1 MSSKIN
7 KKHLIGFSFI
17 ICSLSLSIALSS
29 CSKLMDTESEL
40 VEFEE
45 DNKLQSPTDSVYS
58 VMVIIYKMQA
68 VADRTVLLGE
78 LRGDLTTTTGA
89 ATADLKAIA
98 NFDISVTN
106 AYNNISDYYAEGNLP
121 QRIKADFAIFT
132 SRLAY
137 QKTHTHL
144 SDGLPYMISRRSINY
159 HEVDKLFELPAGTNV
174 LLVNDCIQSANDTI
188 SLLQTLGIDH
198 LNYYAY
204 APGMDDPKMAKVAVT
219 PGESRFVPPSI
230 EKIVDIKTRLLDITS
245 LVEMLSRIGLLT
257 YYADFL
263 SAQYVRDIIQL
274 IDKNQRYKNR
284 AAQLEQELCRL
295 EASRSQKT
303 SDVNLQAVY
312 HFDDI
317 IGSAP
322 ALQSAIHIAKR
333 FADSDSTVLIQAQSG
348 TGKELMAQS
357 IHNASE
363 RADGPFVAV
372 NFAAITETLL
382 DSELFGYVEGAFTG
396 ASRHGAIGLFE
407 QANHGTIF
415 LDEIG
420 DASLSFQVKLLRVLQ
435 EREIRRVGS
444 TVPIH
449 IDVRIIAATNQD
461 LKVLIR
467 QGRFREDL
475 YYRLNVLPLTLPPL
489 AERKEDI
496 PVLVAAFLKSFFLDM
511 GASEM
516 RDWIKEILPVF
527 HQYSWPGNIRELQNV
542 VEYLANVCDGRPRP
556 DDLPSSFTAT
566 IASMRNRQGGE
577 TAGENLK
584 KAVLQELAIAARIG
598 KHLGRRSL
606 ARNLDVPESQIR
618 HICQDLVK
626 EGEITLKSGR
636 GGIQLRRNWS
646 EILDSRG
653 DIARNQP
660 LL

>member
-1 MSSKIN
+1 M
-7 KKHLIGFSFI
+7 KH
-17 ICSLSLSIALSS
+17 IALIALGEKTSYF
-29 CSKLMDTESEL
+29 CRDQLH
-40 VEFEE
+40 
-45 DNKLQSPTDSVYS
+45 
-58 VMVIIYKMQA
+58 
-68 VADRTVLLGE
+68 RLLGN
-78 LRGDLTTTTGA
+78 R
-89 ATADLKAIA
+89 I
-98 NFDISVTN
+98 
-106 AYNNISDYYAEGNLP
+106 NISNYYAEGNLP

-382 DSELFGYVEGAFTG
+382 DSELFGYVEGVFTG

-653 DIARNQP
+653 DIAQNQP

>member
-1 MSSKIN
+1 M
-7 KKHLIGFSFI
+7 KH
-17 ICSLSLSIALSS
+17 IALIALGEKTSYF
-29 CSKLMDTESEL
+29 CRDQLH
-40 VEFEE
+40 
-45 DNKLQSPTDSVYS
+45 
-58 VMVIIYKMQA
+58 
-68 VADRTVLLGE
+68 RLLGN
-78 LRGDLTTTTGA
+78 R
-89 ATADLKAIA
+89 I
-98 NFDISVTN
+98 
-106 AYNNISDYYAEGNLP
+106 NISNYYAEGNLP

-527 HQYSWPGNIRELQNV
+527 HRYSWPGNIRELQNV

-653 DIARNQP
+653 DIAQNQP

>member
-1 MSSKIN
+1 M
-7 KKHLIGFSFI
+7 KH
-17 ICSLSLSIALSS
+17 IALIALGEKTSYF
-29 CSKLMDTESEL
+29 CRDQLH
-40 VEFEE
+40 
-45 DNKLQSPTDSVYS
+45 
-58 VMVIIYKMQA
+58 
-68 VADRTVLLGE
+68 RLLGN
-78 LRGDLTTTTGA
+78 R
-89 ATADLKAIA
+89 I
-98 NFDISVTN
+98 
-106 AYNNISDYYAEGNLP
+106 NISNYYAEGNLP

-382 DSELFGYVEGAFTG
+382 DSELFGYVGGAFTG

>member
-1 MSSKIN
+1 M
-7 KKHLIGFSFI
+7 KH
-17 ICSLSLSIALSS
+17 IALIALGEKTSYF
-29 CSKLMDTESEL
+29 CREQLH
-40 VEFEE
+40 
-45 DNKLQSPTDSVYS
+45 
-58 VMVIIYKMQA
+58 
-68 VADRTVLLGE
+68 RLLGN
-78 LRGDLTTTTGA
+78 R
-89 ATADLKAIA
+89 I
-98 NFDISVTN
+98 
-106 AYNNISDYYAEGNLP
+106 NISNYYAEGNLP

-144 SDGLPYMISRRSINY
+144 SDGLPYIISRRSINY

-204 APGMDDPKMAKVAVT
+204 APGMDAPKMAKVAVT

-230 EKIVDIKTRLLDITS
+230 DKIVDIKTRLLDITS
-245 LVEMLSRIGLLT
+245 LVEMLSRMGLLT

-274 IDKNQRYKNR
+274 IDKKQRYKNR
-284 AAQLEQELCRL
+284 AAQLKQELNRL
-295 EASRSQKT
+295 EASKSQKT
-303 SDVNLQAVY
+303 SNVNLQAVY
-312 HFDDI
+312 HFEDI
-317 IGSAP
+317 LGGAP
-322 ALQSAIHIAKR
+322 ALQSAIRIAKR

-348 TGKELMAQS
+348 TGKELIAQS
-357 IHNASE
+357 IHNASV
-363 RADGPFVAV
+363 RANGPFVAV

-396 ASRHGAIGLFE
+396 ASRHGSIGLFE

-420 DASLSFQVKLLRVLQ
+420 DAPLSFQVKLLRVLQ

-449 IDVRIIAATNQD
+449 IDVRIIAATNQN
-461 LKVLIR
+461 LKELIR

-496 PVLVAAFLKSFFLDM
+496 PVLISAFLKSFCLDM
-511 GASEM
+511 SVREM
-516 RDWIKEILPVF
+516 QAWMKGILPVF
-527 HQYSWPGNIRELQNV
+527 LQYGWPGNIRELQNV
-542 VEYLANVCDGRPRP
+542 IEYLLNVCDGQPQP
-556 DDLPSSFTAT
+556 DDLPPSFSSA
-566 IASMRNRQGGE
+566 IISLRNRQGKDAACGKD
-577 TAGENLK
+577 LK
-584 KAVLQELAIAARIG
+584 NAVMQELAIAARIG
-598 KHLGRRSL
+598 QHLGRRSL
-606 ARNLDVPESQIR
+606 ARNLSVPESQIR
-618 HICQDLVK
+618 HICQELVK
-626 EGEITLKSGR
+626 EGEIILKSGR
-636 GGIQLRRNWS
+636 GGIQLRKNWS
-646 EILDSRG
+646 EILASHD
-653 DIARNQP
+653 DIAQKCT

>member
-1 MSSKIN
+1 M
-7 KKHLIGFSFI
+7 KH
-17 ICSLSLSIALSS
+17 IALIALGEKTSYF
-29 CSKLMDTESEL
+29 CRDQLH
-40 VEFEE
+40 
-45 DNKLQSPTDSVYS
+45 
-58 VMVIIYKMQA
+58 
-68 VADRTVLLGE
+68 RLLGN
-78 LRGDLTTTTGA
+78 R
-89 ATADLKAIA
+89 I
-98 NFDISVTN
+98 
-106 AYNNISDYYAEGNLP
+106 NISNYYAEGNLP

-144 SDGLPYMISRRSINY
+144 SDGLPYIISRRSINY

-230 EKIVDIKTRLLDITS
+230 DKIVDIKTRLLDITS

-322 ALQSAIHIAKR
+322 ALQTAIHIAKR

>member
-1 MSSKIN
+1 M
-7 KKHLIGFSFI
+7 KH
-17 ICSLSLSIALSS
+17 IALIALGEKTSYF
-29 CSKLMDTESEL
+29 CRDQLH
-40 VEFEE
+40 
-45 DNKLQSPTDSVYS
+45 
-58 VMVIIYKMQA
+58 
-68 VADRTVLLGE
+68 RLLGN
-78 LRGDLTTTTGA
+78 R
-89 ATADLKAIA
+89 I
-98 NFDISVTN
+98 
-106 AYNNISDYYAEGNLP
+106 NISNYYAEGNLP

-284 AAQLEQELCRL
+284 AAQLKQELCRL

>member
-1 MSSKIN
+1 M
-7 KKHLIGFSFI
+7 KH
-17 ICSLSLSIALSS
+17 IALIALGEKTSYF
-29 CSKLMDTESEL
+29 CRDQLH
-40 VEFEE
+40 
-45 DNKLQSPTDSVYS
+45 
-58 VMVIIYKMQA
+58 
-68 VADRTVLLGE
+68 RLLGN
-78 LRGDLTTTTGA
+78 R
-89 ATADLKAIA
+89 I
-98 NFDISVTN
+98 
-106 AYNNISDYYAEGNLP
+106 NISNYYAEGNLP

>member
-1 MSSKIN
+1 M
-7 KKHLIGFSFI
+7 KH
-17 ICSLSLSIALSS
+17 IALIALGEKTSYF
-29 CSKLMDTESEL
+29 CRDQLH
-40 VEFEE
+40 
-45 DNKLQSPTDSVYS
+45 
-58 VMVIIYKMQA
+58 
-68 VADRTVLLGE
+68 RLLGN
-78 LRGDLTTTTGA
+78 R
-89 ATADLKAIA
+89 I
-98 NFDISVTN
+98 
-106 AYNNISDYYAEGNLP
+106 NISNYYAEGNLP

-496 PVLVAAFLKSFFLDM
+496 SVLVAAFLKSFFLDM

-653 DIARNQP
+653 DIAQNQP

>member
-1 MSSKIN
+1 M
-7 KKHLIGFSFI
+7 KH
-17 ICSLSLSIALSS
+17 IALIALGEKTSYF
-29 CSKLMDTESEL
+29 CRDQLH
-40 VEFEE
+40 
-45 DNKLQSPTDSVYS
+45 
-58 VMVIIYKMQA
+58 
-68 VADRTVLLGE
+68 RLLGN
-78 LRGDLTTTTGA
+78 R
-89 ATADLKAIA
+89 I
-98 NFDISVTN
+98 
-106 AYNNISDYYAEGNLP
+106 NISNYYAEGNLP

-159 HEVDKLFELPAGTNV
+159 HEVDKLFELPVGTNV

-653 DIARNQP
+653 DIAQNQP

>member
-1 MSSKIN
+1 M
-7 KKHLIGFSFI
+7 KH
-17 ICSLSLSIALSS
+17 IALIALGEKTSYF
-29 CSKLMDTESEL
+29 CRDQLH
-40 VEFEE
+40 
-45 DNKLQSPTDSVYS
+45 
-58 VMVIIYKMQA
+58 
-68 VADRTVLLGE
+68 RLLGN
-78 LRGDLTTTTGA
+78 R
-89 ATADLKAIA
+89 I
-98 NFDISVTN
+98 
-106 AYNNISDYYAEGNLP
+106 NISNYYAEGNLP

-295 EASRSQKT
+295 KASRSQKT

-396 ASRHGAIGLFE
+396 ASRMGRLAC
-407 QANHGTIF
+407 
-415 LDEIG
+415 
-420 DASLSFQVKLLRVLQ
+420 LSR
-435 EREIRRVGS
+435 
-444 TVPIH
+444 PIMG
-449 IDVRIIAATNQD
+449 Q
-461 LKVLIR
+461 
-467 QGRFREDL
+467 
-475 YYRLNVLPLTLPPL
+475 
-489 AERKEDI
+489 
-496 PVLVAAFLKSFFLDM
+496 SF
-511 GASEM
+511 
-516 RDWIKEILPVF
+516 
-527 HQYSWPGNIRELQNV
+527 
-542 VEYLANVCDGRPRP
+542 
-556 DDLPSSFTAT
+556 
-566 IASMRNRQGGE
+566 SMR
-577 TAGENLK
+577 
-584 KAVLQELAIAARIG
+584 LAM
-598 KHLGRRSL
+598 RRFPF
-606 ARNLDVPESQIR
+606 R
-618 HICQDLVK
+618 
-626 EGEITLKSGR
+626 
-636 GGIQLRRNWS
+636 
-646 EILDSRG
+646 
-653 DIARNQP
+653 
-660 LL
+660 

>member
-1 MSSKIN
+1 M
-7 KKHLIGFSFI
+7 KH
-17 ICSLSLSIALSS
+17 IALIALGEKTSYF
-29 CSKLMDTESEL
+29 CRDQLH
-40 VEFEE
+40 
-45 DNKLQSPTDSVYS
+45 
-58 VMVIIYKMQA
+58 
-68 VADRTVLLGE
+68 RLLGN
-78 LRGDLTTTTGA
+78 R
-89 ATADLKAIA
+89 I
-98 NFDISVTN
+98 
-106 AYNNISDYYAEGNLP
+106 NISNYYAEGNLP

-274 IDKNQRYKNR
+274 NDKNQRYKNR

-653 DIARNQP
+653 DIAQNQP

>member
-1 MSSKIN
+1 M
-7 KKHLIGFSFI
+7 KH
-17 ICSLSLSIALSS
+17 IALIALGEKTSYF
-29 CSKLMDTESEL
+29 CRDQLH
-40 VEFEE
+40 
-45 DNKLQSPTDSVYS
+45 
-58 VMVIIYKMQA
+58 
-68 VADRTVLLGE
+68 RLLGN
-78 LRGDLTTTTGA
+78 R
-89 ATADLKAIA
+89 I
-98 NFDISVTN
+98 
-106 AYNNISDYYAEGNLP
+106 NISNYYAEGNLP

-230 EKIVDIKTRLLDITS
+230 EKIVDIKTRPLDITS

>member
-1 MSSKIN
+1 M
-7 KKHLIGFSFI
+7 KH
-17 ICSLSLSIALSS
+17 IALIALGEKTSYF
-29 CSKLMDTESEL
+29 CRDQLH
-40 VEFEE
+40 
-45 DNKLQSPTDSVYS
+45 
-58 VMVIIYKMQA
+58 
-68 VADRTVLLGE
+68 RLLGN
-78 LRGDLTTTTGA
+78 R
-89 ATADLKAIA
+89 I
-98 NFDISVTN
+98 
-106 AYNNISDYYAEGNLP
+106 NISNYYAEGNLP

-144 SDGLPYMISRRSINY
+144 SDGLPYIISRRSINY

-230 EKIVDIKTRLLDITS
+230 DKIVDIKTRLLDITS

-322 ALQSAIHIAKR
+322 ALQAAIHIAKR

>member
-1 MSSKIN
+1 MKR
-7 KKHLIGFSFI
+7 
-17 ICSLSLSIALSS
+17 IALIALGEKTSYF
-29 CSKLMDTESEL
+29 CRDQLH
-40 VEFEE
+40 
-45 DNKLQSPTDSVYS
+45 
-58 VMVIIYKMQA
+58 
-68 VADRTVLLGE
+68 RLLGN
-78 LRGDLTTTTGA
+78 R
-89 ATADLKAIA
+89 I
-98 NFDISVTN
+98 
-106 AYNNISDYYAEGNLP
+106 NISNYYAEGNLP

-475 YYRLNVLPLTLPPL
+475 YYRLNVLPLILPPL

>member
-1 MSSKIN
+1 M
-7 KKHLIGFSFI
+7 KH
-17 ICSLSLSIALSS
+17 IALIALGEKTSYF
-29 CSKLMDTESEL
+29 CRDQLH
-40 VEFEE
+40 
-45 DNKLQSPTDSVYS
+45 
-58 VMVIIYKMQA
+58 
-68 VADRTVLLGE
+68 RLLGN
-78 LRGDLTTTTGA
+78 R
-89 ATADLKAIA
+89 I
-98 NFDISVTN
+98 
-106 AYNNISDYYAEGNLP
+106 NISNYYAEGNLP

-653 DIARNQP
+653 DIAQNQP

>member
-1 MSSKIN
+1 M
-7 KKHLIGFSFI
+7 KH
-17 ICSLSLSIALSS
+17 IALIALGEKTSYF
-29 CSKLMDTESEL
+29 CRDQLH
-40 VEFEE
+40 
-45 DNKLQSPTDSVYS
+45 
-58 VMVIIYKMQA
+58 
-68 VADRTVLLGE
+68 RLLGN
-78 LRGDLTTTTGA
+78 R
-89 ATADLKAIA
+89 I
-98 NFDISVTN
+98 
-106 AYNNISDYYAEGNLP
+106 NISNYYAEGNLP

-542 VEYLANVCDGRPRP
+542 VEYMANVCDGRPRP

>member
-1 MSSKIN
+1 M
-7 KKHLIGFSFI
+7 KH
-17 ICSLSLSIALSS
+17 IALIALGEKTSYF
-29 CSKLMDTESEL
+29 CRDQLH
-40 VEFEE
+40 
-45 DNKLQSPTDSVYS
+45 
-58 VMVIIYKMQA
+58 
-68 VADRTVLLGE
+68 RLLGN
-78 LRGDLTTTTGA
+78 R
-89 ATADLKAIA
+89 I
-98 NFDISVTN
+98 
-106 AYNNISDYYAEGNLP
+106 NISNYYAEGNLP

-144 SDGLPYMISRRSINY
+144 SDGLPYIISRRSINY

-230 EKIVDIKTRLLDITS
+230 DKIVDIKTRLLDITS

-372 NFAAITETLL
+372 NFAAITEALL

-420 DASLSFQVKLLRVLQ
+420 DAPLSFQVKLLRVLQ

>member
-1 MSSKIN
+1 MGIN
-7 KKHLIGFSFI
+7 PFLRRKSGMKH
-17 ICSLSLSIALSS
+17 IALIALGEKTSYF
-29 CSKLMDTESEL
+29 CRDQLH
-40 VEFEE
+40 
-45 DNKLQSPTDSVYS
+45 
-58 VMVIIYKMQA
+58 
-68 VADRTVLLGE
+68 RLLGN
-78 LRGDLTTTTGA
+78 R
-89 ATADLKAIA
+89 I
-98 NFDISVTN
+98 
-106 AYNNISDYYAEGNLP
+106 NISNYYAEGNLP

-496 PVLVAAFLKSFFLDM
+496 SVLVAAFLKSFFLDM

-653 DIARNQP
+653 DIAQNQP

>member
-1 MSSKIN
+1 MEMGLKFMGIN
-7 KKHLIGFSFI
+7 PFLRRKSGMKH
-17 ICSLSLSIALSS
+17 IALIALGEKTSYF
-29 CSKLMDTESEL
+29 CRDQLH
-40 VEFEE
+40 
-45 DNKLQSPTDSVYS
+45 
-58 VMVIIYKMQA
+58 
-68 VADRTVLLGE
+68 RLLGN
-78 LRGDLTTTTGA
+78 R
-89 ATADLKAIA
+89 I
-98 NFDISVTN
+98 
-106 AYNNISDYYAEGNLP
+106 NISNYYAEGNLP

-159 HEVDKLFELPAGTNV
+159 HEVDKLFELPADTNV

>member
-1 MSSKIN
+1 M
-7 KKHLIGFSFI
+7 KH
-17 ICSLSLSIALSS
+17 IALIALGEKTSYF
-29 CSKLMDTESEL
+29 CRDQLH
-40 VEFEE
+40 
-45 DNKLQSPTDSVYS
+45 
-58 VMVIIYKMQA
+58 
-68 VADRTVLLGE
+68 RLLGN
-78 LRGDLTTTTGA
+78 R
-89 ATADLKAIA
+89 I
-98 NFDISVTN
+98 
-106 AYNNISDYYAEGNLP
+106 NISNYYAEGNLP

-144 SDGLPYMISRRSINY
+144 SDGLPYIISRRSINY

-230 EKIVDIKTRLLDITS
+230 DKIVDIKTRLLDITS

-274 IDKNQRYKNR
+274 IDKKQRYKNR
-284 AAQLEQELCRL
+284 AAQLEQELSRL

-317 IGSAP
+317 LGNAP
-322 ALQSAIHIAKR
+322 ALQSVVHIAKR

-420 DASLSFQVKLLRVLQ
+420 DAPLSFQVKLLRVLQ

-449 IDVRIIAATNQD
+449 IDVRIIAATNQNLKD
-461 LKVLIR
+461 LIC
-467 QGRFREDL
+467 QGRFRKDL
-475 YYRLNVLPLTLPPL
+475 YYRLNVLPLTLPSL

-496 PVLVAAFLKSFFLDM
+496 SVLVSAFLKSFFLDM
-511 GASEM
+511 GVSEM
-516 RDWIKEILPVF
+516 RDWMKGILPVF
-527 HQYSWPGNIRELQNV
+527 LQYSWPGNIRELQNV

>member
-1 MSSKIN
+1 M
-7 KKHLIGFSFI
+7 KH
-17 ICSLSLSIALSS
+17 IALIALGEKTSYF
-29 CSKLMDTESEL
+29 CRDQLH
-40 VEFEE
+40 
-45 DNKLQSPTDSVYS
+45 
-58 VMVIIYKMQA
+58 
-68 VADRTVLLGE
+68 RLLGN
-78 LRGDLTTTTGA
+78 R
-89 ATADLKAIA
+89 I
-98 NFDISVTN
+98 
-106 AYNNISDYYAEGNLP
+106 NISNYYTEGNLP

-137 QKTHTHL
+137 QKLHTHL

-204 APGMDDPKMAKVAVT
+204 TPGMDDPKMAKVAVT

-295 EASRSQKT
+295 KASRSQKT

-396 ASRHGAIGLFE
+396 ASRHGSIGLFE

>member
-1 MSSKIN
+1 M
-7 KKHLIGFSFI
+7 KH
-17 ICSLSLSIALSS
+17 IALIALGEKTSYF
-29 CSKLMDTESEL
+29 CRDQLH
-40 VEFEE
+40 
-45 DNKLQSPTDSVYS
+45 
-58 VMVIIYKMQA
+58 
-68 VADRTVLLGE
+68 RLLGN
-78 LRGDLTTTTGA
+78 R
-89 ATADLKAIA
+89 I
-98 NFDISVTN
+98 
-106 AYNNISDYYAEGNLP
+106 NISNYYAEGNLP

-584 KAVLQELAIAARIG
+584 KAVLQELAIAVRIG

-653 DIARNQP
+653 DIAQNQP

>member
-1 MSSKIN
+1 M
-7 KKHLIGFSFI
+7 KH
-17 ICSLSLSIALSS
+17 IALIALGEKTSYF
-29 CSKLMDTESEL
+29 CRDQLH
-40 VEFEE
+40 
-45 DNKLQSPTDSVYS
+45 
-58 VMVIIYKMQA
+58 
-68 VADRTVLLGE
+68 RLLGN
-78 LRGDLTTTTGA
+78 R
-89 ATADLKAIA
+89 I
-98 NFDISVTN
+98 
-106 AYNNISDYYAEGNLP
+106 NISNYYAEGNLP

-144 SDGLPYMISRRSINY
+144 SDGLPYIISRRSINY

-230 EKIVDIKTRLLDITS
+230 DKIVDIKTRLLDITS

-295 EASRSQKT
+295 EAFRSQKT

-322 ALQSAIHIAKR
+322 ALQAAIHIAKR

-435 EREIRRVGS
+435 EREIRRIGS

>member
-1 MSSKIN
+1 M
-7 KKHLIGFSFI
+7 KH
-17 ICSLSLSIALSS
+17 IALIALGEKTSYF
-29 CSKLMDTESEL
+29 CRDQLH
-40 VEFEE
+40 
-45 DNKLQSPTDSVYS
+45 
-58 VMVIIYKMQA
+58 
-68 VADRTVLLGE
+68 RLLGN
-78 LRGDLTTTTGA
+78 R
-89 ATADLKAIA
+89 I
-98 NFDISVTN
+98 
-106 AYNNISDYYAEGNLP
+106 NISNYYAEGNLP

-496 PVLVAAFLKSFFLDM
+496 PGLVAAFLKSFFLDM

>member
-1 MSSKIN
+1 M
-7 KKHLIGFSFI
+7 KHITL
-17 ICSLSLSIALSS
+17 IALGEKTSYF
-29 CSKLMDTESEL
+29 CRDQLH
-40 VEFEE
+40 
-45 DNKLQSPTDSVYS
+45 
-58 VMVIIYKMQA
+58 
-68 VADRTVLLGE
+68 RLLGN
-78 LRGDLTTTTGA
+78 R
-89 ATADLKAIA
+89 I
-98 NFDISVTN
+98 
-106 AYNNISDYYAEGNLP
+106 NISNYYAEGNLP

-159 HEVDKLFELPAGTNV
+159 HEVDKLFELPVGTNV

-295 EASRSQKT
+295 KASRSQKT

-653 DIARNQP
+653 DIAQNQP

>member
-1 MSSKIN
+1 M
-7 KKHLIGFSFI
+7 KH
-17 ICSLSLSIALSS
+17 IALIALGEKTSYF
-29 CSKLMDTESEL
+29 CRDQLH
-40 VEFEE
+40 
-45 DNKLQSPTDSVYS
+45 
-58 VMVIIYKMQA
+58 
-68 VADRTVLLGE
+68 RLLGN
-78 LRGDLTTTTGA
+78 R
-89 ATADLKAIA
+89 I
-98 NFDISVTN
+98 
-106 AYNNISDYYAEGNLP
+106 NISNYYAEGNLP

-204 APGMDDPKMAKVAVT
+204 APGMGDSKMAKVAVT

-322 ALQSAIHIAKR
+322 ALQAAIHIAKR

>member
-1 MSSKIN
+1 M
-7 KKHLIGFSFI
+7 KH
-17 ICSLSLSIALSS
+17 IALIALGEKTSYF
-29 CSKLMDTESEL
+29 CRDQLH
-40 VEFEE
+40 
-45 DNKLQSPTDSVYS
+45 
-58 VMVIIYKMQA
+58 
-68 VADRTVLLGE
+68 RLLGN
-78 LRGDLTTTTGA
+78 R
-89 ATADLKAIA
+89 I
-98 NFDISVTN
+98 
-106 AYNNISDYYAEGNLP
+106 NISNYYAEGNLP

-159 HEVDKLFELPAGTNV
+159 HEVDKLFELPVGTNV

-577 TAGENLK
+577 TTGENLK

-653 DIARNQP
+653 DIAQNQP

>member
-1 MSSKIN
+1 MEMGLKFMGIN
-7 KKHLIGFSFI
+7 PFLRRKSGMKH
-17 ICSLSLSIALSS
+17 IALIALGEKTSYF
-29 CSKLMDTESEL
+29 CRDQLH
-40 VEFEE
+40 
-45 DNKLQSPTDSVYS
+45 
-58 VMVIIYKMQA
+58 
-68 VADRTVLLGE
+68 RLLGN
-78 LRGDLTTTTGA
+78 R
-89 ATADLKAIA
+89 I
-98 NFDISVTN
+98 
-106 AYNNISDYYAEGNLP
+106 NISNYYAEGNLP

-204 APGMDDPKMAKVAVT
+204 APCMDDPKMAKVAVT

-653 DIARNQP
+653 DIAQNQP

>member
-1 MSSKIN
+1 MGLNFMGITPLLRRKSGM
-7 KKHLIGFSFI
+7 KH
-17 ICSLSLSIALSS
+17 IALIALGEKTSYF
-29 CSKLMDTESEL
+29 CRDQLH
-40 VEFEE
+40 
-45 DNKLQSPTDSVYS
+45 
-58 VMVIIYKMQA
+58 
-68 VADRTVLLGE
+68 RLLGN
-78 LRGDLTTTTGA
+78 R
-89 ATADLKAIA
+89 I
-98 NFDISVTN
+98 
-106 AYNNISDYYAEGNLP
+106 NISNYYAEGNLP

-144 SDGLPYMISRRSINY
+144 SDGLPYIISRRSINY

-230 EKIVDIKTRLLDITS
+230 DKIVDIKTRLLDITS

-322 ALQSAIHIAKR
+322 ALQAAIHIAKR

-372 NFAAITETLL
+372 NFAAITEALL

>member
-1 MSSKIN
+1 MEMGLKFMGIN
-7 KKHLIGFSFI
+7 PFLRRKSGMKH
-17 ICSLSLSIALSS
+17 IALIALGEKTSYF
-29 CSKLMDTESEL
+29 CRDQLH
-40 VEFEE
+40 
-45 DNKLQSPTDSVYS
+45 
-58 VMVIIYKMQA
+58 
-68 VADRTVLLGE
+68 RLLGN
-78 LRGDLTTTTGA
+78 R
-89 ATADLKAIA
+89 I
-98 NFDISVTN
+98 
-106 AYNNISDYYAEGNLP
+106 NISNYYAEGNLP

-132 SRLAY
+132 SRFAY

>member
-1 MSSKIN
+1 M
-7 KKHLIGFSFI
+7 KH
-17 ICSLSLSIALSS
+17 IALIALGEKTSYF
-29 CSKLMDTESEL
+29 CRDQLH
-40 VEFEE
+40 
-45 DNKLQSPTDSVYS
+45 
-58 VMVIIYKMQA
+58 
-68 VADRTVLLGE
+68 RLLGN
-78 LRGDLTTTTGA
+78 R
-89 ATADLKAIA
+89 I
-98 NFDISVTN
+98 
-106 AYNNISDYYAEGNLP
+106 NISNYYAEGNLP

-174 LLVNDCIQSANDTI
+174 LLVNDCIQSVNDTI

-653 DIARNQP
+653 DIAQNQP

>member
-1 MSSKIN
+1 M
-7 KKHLIGFSFI
+7 KH
-17 ICSLSLSIALSS
+17 IALIALGEKTSYF
-29 CSKLMDTESEL
+29 CRDQLH
-40 VEFEE
+40 
-45 DNKLQSPTDSVYS
+45 
-58 VMVIIYKMQA
+58 
-68 VADRTVLLGE
+68 RLLGN
-78 LRGDLTTTTGA
+78 R
-89 ATADLKAIA
+89 I
-98 NFDISVTN
+98 
-106 AYNNISDYYAEGNLP
+106 NISNYYAEGNLP

-284 AAQLEQELCRL
+284 AAQLEQKLCRL

>member
-1 MSSKIN
+1 M
-7 KKHLIGFSFI
+7 KH
-17 ICSLSLSIALSS
+17 IALIALGEKTSYF
-29 CSKLMDTESEL
+29 CRDQLH
-40 VEFEE
+40 
-45 DNKLQSPTDSVYS
+45 
-58 VMVIIYKMQA
+58 
-68 VADRTVLLGE
+68 RLLGN
-78 LRGDLTTTTGA
+78 R
-89 ATADLKAIA
+89 I
-98 NFDISVTN
+98 
-106 AYNNISDYYAEGNLP
+106 NISNYYAEGNLP

-144 SDGLPYMISRRSINY
+144 SDGLPYIISRRSINY

-230 EKIVDIKTRLLDITS
+230 DKIVDIKTRLLDITS

-284 AAQLEQELCRL
+284 AAQLEQELSRL

-317 IGSAP
+317 IGNAP
-322 ALQSAIHIAKR
+322 ALQAAIHIAKR

-372 NFAAITETLL
+372 NFAAITEALL

-420 DASLSFQVKLLRVLQ
+420 DAPLSFQVKLLRVLQ